1 MDALL
6 IFKILFI
13 CVFFV
18 IEYFKY
24 TILAVFKVF
33 STILL
38 TKDMP
43 IVCFHGYSKIVFQTG
58 SNKLHC
64 CCFPSPL
71 RTHCTGAAPSVP
83 VCVSQDTVVHSG
95 VSQGDLGQDQGAGLS
110 VFGDVQRG
118 HPICHIVV
126 QTMNQVLWT
135 LVGNLSIPRYVLR
148 STDCGVITG
157 QVHRFF
163 FRSLHWVWL
172 CGLRISQYTWG
183 IEKQSISSGL
193 SNQGMP
199 KGQVHKHC
207 QNSHLWLCPVLE
219 NFHVCCTGQ
228 DKYY

>member
-13 CVFFV
+13 CFFFV

-24 TILAVFKVF
+24 NLLAIFKVF

-43 IVCFHGYSKIVFQTG
+43 IICFHGYSKIVFQTD

-64 CCFPSPL
+64 CCFPSPP

-83 VCVSQDTVVHSG
+83 VWVSQDAVIHSS

-110 VFGDVQRG
+110 VFGDAQRG

-135 LVGNLSIPRYVLR
+135 LMGNLSIPIYVLR

-163 FRSLHWVWL
+163 FSTLHWVWL

-193 SNQGMP
+193 SNQGAP
-199 KGQVHKHC
+199 
-207 QNSHLWLCPVLE
+207 
-219 NFHVCCTGQ
+219 
-228 DKYY
+228 